1 MQTQSLHFFIKQK
14 INISVNIANNI
25 RNELNLIE
33 AVEKPKRLDTAPLPY
48 ERDALEPVMSE
59 DTIRFHYDT
68 LAKNYAKKY
77 NAGEGDPE
85 FNRAGSYMHN
95 LFFPQLQPPK
105 KNNRPTGSVLSL
117 IHDKHGSF
125 EEFKEEWLKI
135 AMSIQGSGWIYL
147 SRSGDIKTIKNHA
160 VRNDVLMP
168 LDMWEHS
175 FALDYR
181 ADKKKY
187 INNFWRIVNWDAI
200 NIRLNDY

>member
-1 MQTQSLHFFIKQK
+1 M
-14 INISVNIANNI
+14 NIVNNI

-48 ERDALEPVMSE
+48 EKDALEPVMSK
-59 DTIRFHYDT
+59 DTIEYHYDN
-68 LAKNYAKKY
+68 LAKGYARRY

-85 FNRAGSYMHN
+85 FNRAGSFLHN

-105 KNNRPTGSVLSL
+105 KNNRPTGSALAL
-117 IHDKHGSF
+117 IHDNHGSF
-125 EEFKEEWLKI
+125 EDFKDEWFKA
-135 AMSIQGSGWIYL
+135 AMSIQGSGWVYL

-160 VRNDVLMP
+160 VRNDVLLP

>member
-1 MQTQSLHFFIKQK
+1 MQTLSLHFFNNKI
-14 INISVNIANNI
+14 INIPVNIANNI

-33 AVEKPKRLDTAPLPY
+33 AVDKPAKLETAPLPY
-48 ERDALEPVMSE
+48 ERDALEPVMSK
-59 DTIRFHYDT
+59 DTIEYHYDS
-68 LAKNYAKKY
+68 LAKAYAKRY

-85 FNRAGSYMHN
+85 FNRGGSLLHN
-95 LFFPQLQPPK
+95 LFFTQLQPPK
-105 KNNRPTGSVLSL
+105 RNNRPTGSVLKL

-125 EEFKEEWLKI
+125 DELKDKWLET
-135 AMSIQGSGWIYL
+135 AMSIQGSGWVYL
-147 SRSGDIKTIKNHA
+147 SKSGDIKTIKNQA
-160 VRNDVLMP
+160 VRKDVLLP

-187 INNFWRIVNWDAI
+187 VQNFWRIVNWDAI